1 MADLPTLREELD
13 RKVFA
18 TLEHLFHQVK
28 TKRITVEQF
37 SFGIDT
43 LFMAVSGLVD
53 DDFIQIITEASRL
66 CEKHKSEMEA

>member
-18 TLEHLFHQVK
+18 TLEHLFHQMK
-28 TKRITVEQF
+28 TERITMEQF

-53 DDFIQIITEASRL
+53 KDFINIITEAGRL
-66 CEKHKSEMEA
+66 CEAHQAGVKA